1 MRNKKLPKE
10 VTDHWPDVLEDVDI
24 EVIPIDYLYSIRITF
39 DDNITWDIAI
49 NEGDSDIDI
58 ENALDEVLNEYED
71 NIVNIDFRLNTQKVK
86 EDITSR
92 TNIFMKKRK

>member
-1 MRNKKLPKE
+1 VRNKKLPKE
-10 VTDHWPDVLEDVDI
+10 VTDHWPDVLEDVDV

-49 NEGDSDIDI
+49 NEDDSDIDI